1 MAILAGID
9 EAGLGPV
16 LGPLVLSMTVFR
28 AEEPGRLENLWRTL
42 RRGVARARSRRK
54 QGRIVVDD
62 SKQVY
67 RAGAGFPDLETS
79 ALALA
84 ALRGDDGAPPAD
96 LPSFAGRLFYAAVP
110 AASPW
115 DDPGASGLPLEATD
129 GAAARARFRDSL
141 ASSGVELCDACVLA
155 VPAARLNQGFRE
167 TSNKAYV
174 HYKETARLLK
184 RLFTAHGAE
193 SPEVVLD
200 RHGGR
205 KFYERL
211 LKTTFLG
218 ARIATLE
225 EEEDRSTYEVR
236 APGGSMRL
244 TFLVE
249 GDRASFPVAAA
260 SILAK
265 YTRELYMR
273 GLNRWFVERQPGL
286 RPTAGYYNDAQRFL
300 AETESLRRTLGIAD
314 EALIRAR

>member
-9 EAGLGPV
+9 EAGLGPL

-28 AEEPGRLENLWRTL
+28 AEEPDRLRDLWRTL
-42 RRGVARARSRRK
+42 RRGVARARSRRRG
-54 QGRIVVDD
+54 GRIVVDD
-62 SKQVY
+62 SKKVY
-67 RAGAGFPDLETS
+67 RAGAGFPDLEES

-84 ALRGDDGAPPAD
+84 ALRGDGAPPSD
-96 LPSFAGRLFYAAVP
+96 LPAFAGRLFYAAVP
-110 AASPW
+110 AVSPW
-115 DDPGASGLPLEATD
+115 DDPGAPGLPLEAGG
-129 GAAARARFRDSL
+129 GAAARERFRGAL
-141 ASSGVELCDACVLA
+141 ADSGVDLLDACVLA
-155 VPAARLNQGFRE
+155 VPADRLNRGFRDHQ
-167 TSNKAYV
+167 NKALV
-174 HYKETARLLK
+174 HYRETARLLQ
-184 RLFTAHGAE
+184 RLFQAHGAE

-205 KFYERL
+205 KFYDRL

-225 EEEDRSTYEVR
+225 EEDDRSTYDVR
-236 APGGSMRL
+236 APGRSMRL

-265 YTRELYMR
+265 YTRELFMR

-286 RPTAGYYNDAQRFL
+286 RPTAGYYTDAHRFL